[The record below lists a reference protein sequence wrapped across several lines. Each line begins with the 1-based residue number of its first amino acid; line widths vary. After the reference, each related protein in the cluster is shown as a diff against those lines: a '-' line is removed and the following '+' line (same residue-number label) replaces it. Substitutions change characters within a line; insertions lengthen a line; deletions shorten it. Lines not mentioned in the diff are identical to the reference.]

1 MKEFILSCSR
11 VSLDPT
17 RAFALTLLAVHAV
30 LGLWALVGFAE
41 WFAPSVPWARV
52 SNALF
57 PRDILFM
64 QWALILTAAT
74 VFVSGYLL
82 GWAYTPVAMACV
94 YAAMA
99 ALCAVETFG
108 YMESETRFVA
118 MAAEYVAYAG
128 ILVFLFRA
136 GLFAPSG

>member
-1 MKEFILSCSR
+1 MTM
-11 VSLDPT
+11 D
-17 RAFALTLLAVHAV
+17 LTKIFTFLLLGVHGVLAV
-30 LGLWALVGFAE
+30 WALVGFAE
-41 WFAPSVPWARV
+41 WFAPSVPWPRV

-64 QWALILTAAT
+64 QWLLTLMAAA
-74 VFVSGYLL
+74 VFITGYAL
-82 GWAYTPVAMACV
+82 GWTYTPVAMACV

-118 MAAEYVAYAG
+118 MAAEYIAYAG
-128 ILVFLFRA
+128 ILLFLFRSS
-136 GLFAPSG
+136 LFQPT